1 VAVGESDRRSQAAA
15 QLVSD
20 DELKAVATRICAS
33 RGFTYSK
40 TLGHGAFKETYLV
53 ADKAGGQ
60 FALKVVRAS
69 ADPARVGR
77 EIDAMIR
84 CKHPSISV
92 LHACD
97 LETVEN
103 RTYCWLLEEYL
114 GGGTLADKLNAAGV
128 LQIDE
133 VKRLGGIFI
142 SALEYLRSMSL
153 VHRDIKPENIMFRA
167 DGVTPVL
174 VDFGLVRDLGD
185 ESLTHTWLVQGPGTP
200 FYAAP
205 EQLQNRKELI
215 DWRTDQFSLGV
226 VLGVC
231 GFGRHPFAEVHEPK
245 PRTVQKVIERGKA
258 TDEFVAWAKQQS
270 LEALARMTAAWPVHR
285 FRTPDLLRK
294 AWG

>member
-1 VAVGESDRRSQAAA
+1 MSDA
-15 QLVSD
+15 
-20 DELKAVATRICAS
+20 ELKAVAERICAS
-33 RGFTYSK
+33 RGFAFSK

-53 ADKAGGQ
+53 ADKAARL

-77 EIDAMIR
+77 EIAAMGR

-92 LHACD
+92 LHSCD
-97 LETVEN
+97 LETVDG

-114 GGGTLADKLNAAGV
+114 GGGTLADKLAATS
-128 LQIDE
+128 LLPISE

-142 SALEYLRSMSL
+142 AALEYLRAMSL
-153 VHRDIKPENIMFRA
+153 VHRDIKPENVMFRA

-185 ESLTHTWLVQGPGTP
+185 ESLTKTWMLQGPGTP

-205 EQLQNRKELI
+205 EQLQNKKELI

-226 VLGVC
+226 VLGMC
-231 GFGRHPFAEVHEPK
+231 GFGRHPFADVDEPK

-258 TDEFVAWAKQQS
+258 TDEFVAWAQQHG
-270 LEALARMTAAWPVHR
+270 LEALVRMTAAWPVQR
-285 FRTPDLLRK
+285 FRTPELLRK
-294 AWG
+294 SWG